1 MNILGLHIADFS
13 IVIVYILAM
22 LYLGIRAQRKTKN
35 TTDFFMAGRSLGKFY
50 QFFLNFGNSTHADQA
65 AAVSREIY
73 RQGIGGMWIQY
84 LVLFLTPFYW
94 FTALLFRRSRVITLG
109 DFYSERYQS
118 RGLGAAFA
126 AFTLVMAV
134 IGGAAAYMVA
144 GKTMMALTPKPP
156 SAYTVQEKQA
166 IDNFHEYMDLRQ
178 KVEKSLPMTETEKTR
193 YETLNDMNKRDEL
206 KSMVSYTDP
215 LTFYFIFTAL
225 VGVYTMLGGL
235 IAAAFTDAVQG
246 VLIIVFSVML
256 IPLGLSRIGG
266 FAGLHASVPDY
277 MFNIFGSVKV
287 GEYAWYTIFAMVL
300 ANLVSIIASA
310 PLLATAGSAKDEWT
324 ARFGILSGM
333 FFKRFLMLFWALTGL
348 VAIALYAG
356 KLHDPDLI
364 WGVMSRD
371 LLVPGALGLMLAGIL
386 AANMSSLNSGSVT
399 NSALFI
405 RNLYAPLAPNKS
417 EKHYLNMGR
426 IAILITLVGG
436 IWVATFVGNLLDLF
450 KYFISM
456 PAIFGASIWL
466 GFLWRRV
473 TRWAVILQVIICSLI
488 YAILPNVFQSL
499 QVTNTH
505 PNLIR
510 ETNGRYVTIET
521 KALKE
526 DVESGAAKT
535 IGEKIHKQQY
545 LEPTGIFFEKVA
557 RQNPNDPN
565 SPRIGLGRFHAEIWV
580 LSWFGLDFSNS
591 TKAQL
596 VAYRFLFD
604 ALFPFVLLFLLS
616 YVTKK
621 NDKEVLDYFFA
632 KLHTPV
638 QKTPELEEKLIAEG
652 TQHPEKFE
660 KDKIWKGSNWEIL
673 KPGLNDFLG
682 FTISC
687 LFVLVILFLLWL
699 MVNIK

>member
-1 MNILGLHIADFS
+1 MLILGLHIIDFI
-13 IVIVYILAM
+13 IVIIYILAM

-50 QFFLNFGNSTHADQA
+50 QFFLNFGNATHADQA

-109 DFYSERYQS
+109 DFYWERYQS

-126 AFTLVMAV
+126 VFTLVMAV

-144 GKTMMALTPKPP
+144 GKTMMALTPKPV

-166 IDNFHEYMDLRQ
+166 VDAFHEYQELRQ
-178 KVEKSLPMTETEKTR
+178 KVEKGVALSDAEKNR
-193 YETLNDMNKRDEL
+193 YEILNDMNKRGEI

-215 LTFYFIFTAL
+215 LTFYLIFTVL

-246 VLIIVFSVML
+246 ALIIVFSVML

-266 FAGLHASVPDY
+266 FSGLHASVPDY

-310 PLLATAGSAKDEWT
+310 PLLATAGSARDEWT

-348 VAIALYAG
+348 IAIALYAG

-386 AANMSSLNSGSVT
+386 AANMSSLNSQSVT

-405 RNLYAPLAPNKS
+405 RNLYAPIVPNKS
-417 EKHYLNMGR
+417 EKHYLMMGR
-426 IAILITLVGG
+426 FAIAITLIGG
-436 IWVATFVGNLLDLF
+436 IWVAFFVGNLLDLF

-473 TRWAVILQVIICSLI
+473 TKWAVILQVIICSLI
-488 YAILPNVFQSL
+488 YAIIPNLFQSMD
-499 QVTNTH
+499 VTRMH
-505 PNLIR
+505 PYLTR
-510 ETNGRYVTIET
+510 ETTGKYVTIET

-526 DVESGAAKT
+526 DVERGAATT
-535 IGEKIHKQQY
+535 IGTTIKKQQY
-545 LEPTGIFFEKVA
+545 VEPAAVFFENVA
-557 RQNPNDPN
+557 RKNPNDPN
-565 SPRIGLGRFHAEIWV
+565 SGKVGLGRFHAEIWV
-580 LSWFGLDFSNS
+580 LSWFGIDFTDS

-604 ALFPFVLLFLLS
+604 ALFPFVLLFLIS
-616 YVTKK
+616 YMTKR
-621 NDKEVLDYFFA
+621 NDQSALDYFFS

-638 QKTPELEEKLIAEG
+638 QKDRALEERLIAEG
-652 TQHPEKFE
+652 AKHPEKFE
-660 KDKIWKGSNWEIL
+660 KDKIWKGSNWEIF
-673 KPGLNDFLG
+673 KPGWNDFWG
-682 FTISC
+682 FTVSC
-687 LFVLVILFLLWL
+687 LFIVVILTLLWL

>member
-166 IDNFHEYMDLRQ
+166 IDHFHEYMDLRQ
-178 KVEKSLPMTETEKTR
+178 KMEKSLPMTDAEKAR
-193 YETLNDMNKRDEL
+193 YEMLNDMNKRDEL

-215 LTFYFIFTAL
+215 VTFYFIFTAL

-405 RNLYAPLAPNKS
+405 RNLYAPLVPNK
-417 EKHYLNMGR
+417 
-426 IAILITLVGG
+426 
-436 IWVATFVGNLLDLF
+436 
-450 KYFISM
+450 
-456 PAIFGASIWL
+456 
-466 GFLWRRV
+466 
-473 TRWAVILQVIICSLI
+473 
-488 YAILPNVFQSL
+488 
-499 QVTNTH
+499 
-505 PNLIR
+505 
-510 ETNGRYVTIET
+510 
-521 KALKE
+521 
-526 DVESGAAKT
+526 
-535 IGEKIHKQQY
+535 
-545 LEPTGIFFEKVA
+545 
-557 RQNPNDPN
+557 
-565 SPRIGLGRFHAEIWV
+565 
-580 LSWFGLDFSNS
+580 
-591 TKAQL
+591 
-596 VAYRFLFD
+596 
-604 ALFPFVLLFLLS
+604 
-616 YVTKK
+616 
-621 NDKEVLDYFFA
+621 
-632 KLHTPV
+632 
-638 QKTPELEEKLIAEG
+638 
-652 TQHPEKFE
+652 
-660 KDKIWKGSNWEIL
+660 
-673 KPGLNDFLG
+673 
-682 FTISC
+682 
-687 LFVLVILFLLWL
+687 
-699 MVNIK
+699 